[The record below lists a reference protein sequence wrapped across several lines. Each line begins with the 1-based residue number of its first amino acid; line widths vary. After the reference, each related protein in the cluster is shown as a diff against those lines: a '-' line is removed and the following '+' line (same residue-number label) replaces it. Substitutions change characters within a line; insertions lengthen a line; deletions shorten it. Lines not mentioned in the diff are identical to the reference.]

1 MKFEKDII
9 KKNLEKKLLVKYG
22 KEISESLDF
31 EIYEALSETIM
42 EEISESWKL
51 TKDLYNNGREA
62 FYFSAEYL
70 MGRAFS
76 NNLINLRVYEGVKE
90 LLEDL
95 NIDINKIE
103 SAESDAGL
111 GNGGLGRLAACFIES
126 MATLN
131 LPGTGYGIRYKF
143 GMFRQQFEDGFQ
155 VEYPDNWLKY
165 GDPWSLRKERDKVEI
180 RFNKDESVIAVPYD
194 TPIIGYGTNNIN
206 TLRLW
211 QAEPI
216 EELNLSEFN
225 EQHYVEAMKEKNK
238 AENISRVLYPNDDTN
253 EGKKLRLKQQYFFT
267 SASLQDIVK
276 KFKLKHGTNFDML
289 ADFTSI
295 QLNDTHPVVAIPE
308 LMRILID
315 VEGLLWKDAW
325 EIVRKTFAYTNH
337 TILSEAL
344 EKWYTELFKEV
355 LPRIYNIIVRIHVQF
370 QELLEEKYPKDLE
383 RRESMA
389 IIDENTNLI
398 HMAWLAI
405 YGSYSTNG
413 VAALHTEILKN
424 SELKDWYELYPERFQ
439 NKTNGVTQRRWLLKS
454 NPELSK
460 LITELIGD
468 NWITDL
474 SELKKLETYVTDE
487 NILNRFLD
495 IKHIKKEQLAKFI
508 KENTGVDVDTNSIF
522 DIQVKRLHEYKRQI
536 LNIFHIMDLY
546 NRIKEDPTIKVN
558 PKTYIFGAKAASGY
572 FRAKGI
578 IKLINEV
585 AKTVNNDLDVNGRIK
600 VVFVENYNIS
610 PAELIFPAADVSE
623 QISTAGKEASG
634 TGNMKFMM
642 NGAPTLGTLD
652 GANVE
657 IVEEA
662 GIENNFIFGMKVE
675 DIVELKKVGYDP
687 IKVMNET
694 KGLKKVMDQL
704 IDGTYNDGGKGMFKE
719 LYDAL
724 LIGASWHAPDH
735 YFVLQDFDDYRK
747 VRESIDDA
755 FEDRIGWAKKAW
767 MNISNAGKF
776 TSDRTIDQYAK
787 EIWKIEGKKI

>member
-9 KKNLEKKLLVKYG
+9 KAGIEKKLLVKYS
-22 KEISESLDF
+22 KKISKGLDF
-31 EIYEALSETIM
+31 EIYDALSHTIM
-42 EEISESWKL
+42 EEIANSWKS
-51 TKDLYNNGREA
+51 TRELYENGRET

-76 NNLINLRVYEGVKE
+76 NNLINLGIYEGVKE
-90 LLEDL
+90 LLEEL
-95 NIDINKIE
+95 NIDINRIE
-103 SAESDAGL
+103 EVESDAGL

-143 GMFRQQFEDGFQ
+143 GMFRQKIEDGFQ
-155 VEYPDNWLKY
+155 IEYPDNWLKY
-165 GDPWSLRKERDKVEI
+165 GDPWSLRKERDSVEV
-180 RFNKDESVIAVPYD
+180 RFNENESVMAIPYD

-211 QAEPI
+211 QSEPVG
-216 EELNLSEFN
+216 ELNLNKFN
-225 EQHYVEAMKEKNK
+225 EQNYIEALKEKNE
-238 AENISRVLYPNDDTN
+238 AENISRVLYPNDDTD

-267 SASLQDIVK
+267 SASLQDIMRR
-276 KFKLKHGTNFDML
+276 FKLKHGTNFTL
-289 ADFTSI
+289 LPNFVSI

-315 VEGLLWKDAW
+315 IEGVLWKDAW
-325 EIVRKTFAYTNH
+325 GIVEKTFAYTNH

-370 QELLEEKYPKDLE
+370 QEFLEEQSIIDKKKINN
-383 RRESMA
+383 MV
-389 IIDENTNLI
+389 IIDENKRLI

-405 YGSYSTNG
+405 YGSYAING
-413 VAALHTEILKN
+413 VAELHTEILKK
-424 SELKDWYELYPERFQ
+424 SELKDWYELYPEKFQ
-439 NKTNGVTQRRWLLKS
+439 NKTNGVTQRRWILKS
-454 NPELSK
+454 NPELSR
-460 LITELIGD
+460 LITELIGN

-474 SELKKLETYVTDE
+474 SELKKLEAHATDKK
-487 NILNRFLD
+487 ILNEFLE
-495 IKHIKKEQLAKFI
+495 IKNTKKEQLAKFI
-508 KENTGVDVDTNSIF
+508 KVNTGIDIDTNSIF
-522 DIQVKRLHEYKRQI
+522 DIQVKRLHEYKRQL

-546 NRIKEDPTIKVN
+546 NRIKETPNIKIT
-558 PKTYIFGAKAASGY
+558 PKTYIFGAKAATGY

-578 IKLINEV
+578 IKLINEI
-585 AKTVNNDLDVNGRIK
+585 AKVINNDVDVDGRIK

-610 PAELIFPAADVSE
+610 SAELIFPAADISE

-662 GIENNFIFGMKVE
+662 GGENNFIFGMKVE
-675 DIVELKKVGYDP
+675 DIIKLKKSGYNP
-687 IKVMNET
+687 TKVMNKT

-704 IDGTYNDGGKGMFKE
+704 IDGTYDDGGTGMFKE
-719 LYDAL
+719 IHESL
-724 LIGASWHAPDH
+724 LVGASWHAPDH
-735 YFVLQDFDDYRK
+735 YFVLQDFADYRK
-747 VRESIDDA
+747 VRESIDDI
-755 FEDRIGWAKKAW
+755 FEDRLGWAKKAW
-767 MNISNAGKF
+767 MNISNSGKF
-776 TSDRTIDQYAK
+776 TSDRTIKQYAN
-787 EIWKIEGKKI
+787 EIWKIDSKKI

>member
-9 KKNLEKKLLVKYG
+9 KRSLKKKLLVKYG

-31 EIYEALSETIM
+31 EIYDALSETIM
-42 EEISESWKL
+42 EEISESWKI
-51 TKDLYNNGREA
+51 TKDLYNNGREV

-76 NNLINLRVYEGVKE
+76 NNLINLRIYEGVKE

-95 NIDINKIE
+95 NVDINKIE

-165 GDPWSLRKERDKVEI
+165 GDPWSLRKDRDKVEV
-180 RFNKDESVIAVPYD
+180 RFNKNESVMAVPYD

-211 QAEPI
+211 QAEPL
-216 EELNLSEFN
+216 EELNLGEFN
-225 EQHYVEAMKEKNK
+225 EQHYLEAMKEKNE

-267 SASLQDIVK
+267 SSSLQDIVR
-276 KFKLKHGTNFDML
+276 KFKLKHGTNFNML
-289 ADFTSI
+289 PDFTSI

-308 LMRILID
+308 LMRILIE
-315 VEGLLWKDAW
+315 VEGLLWKEAW

-355 LPRIYNIIVRIHVQF
+355 LPRIYNIIVRIHIQF

-383 RRESMA
+383 KRKSMV

-424 SELKDWYELYPERFQ
+424 SELKNWYELYPERFQ

-454 NPELSK
+454 NPELSG

-474 SELKKLETYVTDE
+474 RELKKLETYVADE

-495 IKHIKKEQLAKFI
+495 IKHIKKEQLTKFI
-508 KENTGVDVDTNSIF
+508 KENTGIDVDTNSIF

-546 NRIKEDPTIKVN
+546 NRIKENPKIKVN

-585 AKTVNNDLDVNGRIK
+585 AKTINNDLDVNGRIK
-600 VVFVENYNIS
+600 VVFIENYNIS

-675 DIVELKKVGYDP
+675 DIMELKKIGYNP
-687 IKVMNET
+687 TKVINET

-704 IDGTYNDGGKGMFKE
+704 IDGTYSDGGKGMFKE

-747 VRESIDDA
+747 VRESIDDS
-755 FEDRIGWAKKAW
+755 FEDRLGWAKKAW

-776 TSDRTIDQYAK
+776 TSDRTINQYAE